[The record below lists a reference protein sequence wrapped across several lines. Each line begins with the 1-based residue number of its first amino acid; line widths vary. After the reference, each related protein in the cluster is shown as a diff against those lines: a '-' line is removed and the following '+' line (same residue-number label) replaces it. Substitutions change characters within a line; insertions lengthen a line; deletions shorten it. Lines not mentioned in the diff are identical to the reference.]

1 MELVELKNYNT
12 LKLKLIAGEA
22 LAKKFAQL
30 GAKLIL
36 SARRVE
42 ELERVKASLSGKLS
56 RTLKPTQFFK
66 EC

>member
-1 MELVELKNYNT
+1 MNGRTTNT
-12 LKLKLIAGEA
+12 LKPKPFAGEA
-22 LAKKFAQL
+22 LANKFAQL

-56 RTLKPTQFFK
+56 RMSK
-66 EC
+66 